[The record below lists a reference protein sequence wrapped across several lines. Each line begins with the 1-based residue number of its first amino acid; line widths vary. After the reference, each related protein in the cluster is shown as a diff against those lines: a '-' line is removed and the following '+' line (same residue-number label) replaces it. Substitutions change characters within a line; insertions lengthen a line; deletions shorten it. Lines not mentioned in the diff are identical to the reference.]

1 MRLRPKARGRFLPR
15 ITLFNRQWFP
25 IAKTLKQTCCR
36 GGLRHVWK
44 LRVRRGGY
52 IELMLK

>member
-1 MRLRPKARGRFLPR
+1 MKTRLKARGRFLRPV
-15 ITLFNRQWFP
+15 TLFNRQWFP

-36 GGLRHVWK
+36 CGLKHEWK